1 MPYST
6 SAPAAL
12 VSQRLGADG
21 GAIWVYKS
29 ADSLALVLVADYF
42 SDGYDLGMKVGDTVI
57 VIDST
62 NTMSK
67 ICLATTVTTDGAA
80 SVSINQTQE
89 LTASGAVTPGVG
101 ILELNHATVAVVT
114 TVADSIAHAGLF
126 IIKDTS
132 ASGTAAHT
140 VTLTSGT
147 FNGTNNVATLNAPAE
162 QLTVFFDD
170 AGDGT
175 VIENTGSVAL
185 S

>member
-1 MPYST
+1 MAYST

-62 NTMSK
+62 NSMSK
-67 ICLATTVTTDGAA
+67 ICLVTTVTANGAA
-80 SVSINQTQE
+80 SLSINQTQE
-89 LTASGAVTPGVG
+89 LTATAAVTPGVG
-101 ILELNHATVAVVT
+101 ILEVNHATVVVAAT
-114 TVADSIAHAGLF
+114 IADSIAHAGLF
-126 IIKDTS
+126 IVKDTS

-140 VTLTSGT
+140 VTMTSGT
-147 FNGTNNVATLNAPAE
+147 WDGTSTIATLNAPGE
-162 QLTVFFDD
+162 QITVFIDD
-170 AGDGT
+170 AGNGT
-175 VIENTGSVAL
+175 VIENTGAVAL